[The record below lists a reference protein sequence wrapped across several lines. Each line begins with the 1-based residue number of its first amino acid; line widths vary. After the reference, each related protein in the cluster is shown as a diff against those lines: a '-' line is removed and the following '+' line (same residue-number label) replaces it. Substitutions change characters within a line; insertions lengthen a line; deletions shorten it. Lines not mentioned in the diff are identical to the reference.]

1 MRGIWD
7 TTDTTLWKEGNAGA
21 TYSDKA
27 KAGYLLDIFWTAISD
42 ENWDTTLNTSV
53 ATKSNH
59 RPSL

>member
-7 TTDTTLWKEGNAGA
+7 TTDTVLWNEGGGA

-27 KAGYLLDIFWTAISD
+27 KAGYLIDIFWTAISD

-53 ATKSNH
+53 ASKSNH
-59 RPSL
+59 RASL